1 MVFNRKAVNM
11 NPDPNYQRWR
21 EIAWRRPLTESEQA
35 ELRAWLLEH
44 PELQQEA
51 ELDEKLNQI
60 LAKTAP
66 PVSSNFAARVW
77 QEIERENRPGTV
89 SRPVVAA
96 WWRKL
101 VPRLA
106 VAVVL
111 VVGGLL
117 LYRQQMVT
125 RQNEMAQAARQM
137 AQVEDWSASVWLTDF
152 ETIASLSPVAAVADE
167 ELLAFSDDLLAL
179 TP

>member
-35 ELRAWLLEH
+35 ELRAWLLAH
-44 PELQQEA
+44 PELQLEA
-51 ELDEKLNQI
+51 ELEERLNHI

-66 PVSSNFAARVW
+66 PVSTNFTARVW
-77 QEIERENRPGTV
+77 QEIERENRPGTFN
-89 SRPVVAA
+89 RPVVAA

-117 LYRQQMVT
+117 VYRQQMVI
-125 RQNEMAQAARQM
+125 RQNELAQAARQM